1 MNNQPQ
7 LIPNFITLDKLGY
20 GIDIPIR
27 CSNKAKR
34 IAIKINHKGAELVLP
49 NKNFHAGYKFLLDKE
64 SWIRRNL
71 PDYSKQDPID
81 NNTITVFDK
90 MYSLLH
96 IDADYNKVQI
106 GEDIIQIYSLPS
118 QHKSTLT
125 RFLQDKL
132 LLEAVNLV
140 TFLGKK
146 HNINFSKIKITNN
159 KNKWGSC
166 SSNAV
171 LAFNWRLIFA
181 PKKILKYLVVHEIC
195 HIMEMNHSKH
205 FWHLVARL
213 YPDYKLARL
222 WLKEN
227 GNKLHQYLQ

>member
-1 MNNQPQ
+1 MNNQQQ
-7 LIPNFITLDKLGY
+7 LIPNFITLDKLGHN
-20 GIDIPIR
+20 IDVPVR
-27 CSNKAKR
+27 YSNKAKR
-34 IAIKINHKGAELVLP
+34 IAIRINHKGAELVLP
-49 NKNFHAGYKFLLDKE
+49 NKNFNLGYKFLLEKE
-64 SWIRRNL
+64 SWIRRKL
-71 PDYSKQDPID
+71 PDVSKQDPID
-81 NNTITVFDK
+81 ANTIAIFDK
-90 MYSLLH
+90 IYSLLH
-96 IDADYNKVQI
+96 IDADYNKVQM
-106 GEDIIQIYSLPS
+106 GEDIIQIYSSPS
-118 QHKSTLT
+118 QHKNILI
-125 RFLQDKL
+125 RFLQDRL
-132 LLEAVNLV
+132 LLEAINLA
-140 TFLGKK
+140 TFLGEK

-213 YPDYKLARL
+213 YPDYQLARL

>member
-1 MNNQPQ
+1 MNNQQQ
-7 LIPNFITLDKLGY
+7 LIPNFITLNKLGHD
-20 GIDIPIR
+20 IDIPIR

-34 IAIKINHKGAELVLP
+34 IAIRINYKGAELVLP
-49 NKNFHAGYKFLLDKE
+49 NKNFNAGYKFLLEKE
-64 SWIRRNL
+64 SWIRRKL
-71 PDYSKQDPID
+71 PDISKQDPID
-81 NNTITVFDK
+81 NNTITIFDRI
-90 MYSLLH
+90 YSLLH

-106 GEDIIQIYSLPS
+106 EEDIIQIYSPPF
-118 QHKSTLT
+118 QHKSTLI
-125 RFLQDKL
+125 RFLQDRL
-132 LLEAVNLV
+132 LLEAMSLA
-140 TFLGKK
+140 TLLSKE

-166 SSNAV
+166 SSKTV
-171 LAFNWRLIFA
+171 LTFNWRLIFA

-195 HIMEMNHSKH
+195 HIMEMNHSKY
-205 FWHLVARL
+205 FWHLVARV